1 MAEFKV
7 DMIYFDMDGVLADFE
22 RGVKELCHLTPPDQ
36 NAKKHKPGEDDE
48 MWERIKEIGN
58 FYDRLELMPCA
69 KEMFDL
75 VYNKYKDKCEIL
87 TGIPKEKRGIV
98 SAGSDKEKWVRRLL
112 SKDIKVRIVYREEKP
127 NYCNGP
133 GCVLI
138 DDMIKNI
145 KEWEDEG
152 GTGIQ
157 NVSARSTIRRLMEL
171 GILDKDEKY
180 FRSGFDAPVKGI
192 VLSKDTVI
200 KRNPDGTLDLK

>member
-1 MAEFKV
+1 MADFKV

-22 RGVKELCHLTPPDQ
+22 RGVKELCHMDPLDQ
-36 NAKKHKPGEDDE
+36 NGKNRNKDIDDK
-48 MWERIKEIGN
+48 MWEKIRDIGD
-58 FYDRLELMPCA
+58 FYDELELMPGA

-98 SAGSDKEKWVRRLL
+98 TAGSDKEKWVRRLL
-112 SKDIKVRIVYREEKP
+112 SEDIKIRIVYREDKP
-127 NYCNGP
+127 NYCKGP

-180 FRSGFDAPVKGI
+180 FHSGFDAPVQGI

-200 KRNPDGTLDLK
+200 TRNPDGTLNLK